1 MPTAAEPYN
10 FAEVEKDGKNYI
22 SEWLKQCKVHA
33 VTDAKKEKMV
43 NLGTKD
49 VLATHL
55 PYYMKSWRHLISAIL
70 KTSHYLSVP

>member
-33 VTDAKKEKMV
+33 VTDAKKGE
-43 NLGTKD
+43 NGE
-49 VLATHL
+49 
-55 PYYMKSWRHLISAIL
+55 SWD
-70 KTSHYLSVP
+70 